1 MALLQ
6 PYDPSWAVAFRE
18 LKELLEQEL
27 VELPVTVEHVGSTA
41 IPGMPAKPILDVD
54 IIIPSAQWLETV
66 TVRLKGL
73 GYLGRGDQGIPGRYA
88 FRQSEPNTPF
98 GDVAFPV
105 MEQHLYVCLEG
116 CTALR
121 NHLLFRNRLLQH
133 ESVRQQYAALKS
145 SLWQNPVM
153 TRERYNREK
162 TGFILSVL
170 AGAGMPEEE
179 LEEIRRVN
187 GE

>member
-1 MALLQ
+1 MSLLQ
-6 PYDPSWAVAFRE
+6 PYDPSWAEAFRQ
-18 LKELLEQEL
+18 LQELLEQEL
-27 VELPVTVEHVGSTA
+27 FELPVTVEHVGSTA
-41 IPGMPAKPILDVD
+41 IPGMLAKPILDVD
-54 IIIPSAQWLETV
+54 IIIPSAEWLETV

-98 GDVAFPV
+98 GDVEFPV

-121 NHLLFRNRLLQH
+121 NHLLFRDSLLRS
-133 ESVRQQYAALKS
+133 ETKRQQYAALKS
-145 SLWQNPVM
+145 SLWQNPGM
-153 TRERYNREK
+153 TRERYNRAK

-170 AGAGMPEEE
+170 AEAGMTEEE
-179 LEEIRRVN
+179 LEEIRRGN
-187 GE
+187 GR